1 MATWLIVLITAA
13 ATLLI
18 GGIVLFV
25 WYQLAAREDRVEGRL
40 EHRYTTADS
49 QFMRTMAALFT
60 APCVEQCAV
69 KALRNG
75 DEIFPA
81 MLEAIESARDTIT
94 FETFIYWSGDI
105 GRRFTDALARRA
117 REGVK
122 VHVLLDWFGTLPM
135 DRALMNELE
144 QAGVELERYHEPRLT
159 RPHFS
164 NHRTHRKLLVI
175 DGKVGFTGGVGI
187 ADEWTGNAQDPDHWR
202 DSHFRVEGPAVAGLQ
217 RAFMDNW
224 IKAHGEVLHGERY
237 FPPLS
242 AAGNAICQVFN
253 SSPAGGS
260 DSVRLMF
267 LLALTAASESI
278 RISTAYFVPDR
289 LAMRTL
295 RAARARG
302 VRVEIIVPG
311 KYNDAGLVRLVSRG
325 LYGRLLEEG
334 IEIYEYQ
341 PTMYH
346 TKVMIIDGMWMSVG
360 STNFDNRSFRLNDE
374 VNVNIYDPEVAR
386 EQIQWFEED
395 KARSR
400 RVRLEEWRHRP
411 LTEKLKER
419 VAAVV
424 SSQI

>member
-1 MATWLIVLITAA
+1 MATWAIVLITAA

-18 GGIVLFV
+18 GGIVLFI
-25 WYQLAAREDRVEGRL
+25 WYQLAPREDRVEAKL
-40 EHRYTTADS
+40 EHRYEPGDG
-49 QFMRTMAALFT
+49 QFMRTMAALFI
-60 APCVEQCAV
+60 APCAEQSAV
-69 KALRNG
+69 KALCNG

-81 MLEAIESARDTIT
+81 MLEAIESARHTIT

-105 GRRFTDALARRA
+105 GRRFTHALAGRA

-122 VHVLLDWFGTLPM
+122 VHVLLDWFGSLPM
-135 DRALMNELE
+135 ERSLVEELE
-144 QAGVELERYHEPRLT
+144 QAGAELERYHRPRLT

-164 NHRTHRKLLVI
+164 NHRTHRKLMVI

-224 IKAHGEVLHGERY
+224 IKAHGEVLHDERY
-237 FPPLS
+237 FPPLNP
-242 AAGNAICQVFN
+242 AGDAVCQVFQ

-267 LLALTAASESI
+267 LLALTAANHSI

-289 LAMRTL
+289 LAMKTL
-295 RAARARG
+295 RAARSRG
-302 VRVEIIVPG
+302 VRIEIIVPG
-311 KYNDAGLVRLVSRG
+311 EYNDAGLVRLVSRG

-346 TKVMIIDGMWMSVG
+346 TKLMIIDEVWVSVG

-374 VNVNIYDPEVAR
+374 VNLNVYDAELVW
-386 EQIQWFEED
+386 EQIRWFEED

-400 RVRLEEWRHRP
+400 RIRLEEWRRRP
-411 LTEKLKER
+411 LTEKLKEQA
-419 VAAVV
+419 AAVV